1 MPAREMG
8 TQFKRMTDSFE
19 AQRDSYAE
27 LQSSPTFILAT
38 PGGLRWGPITLTDSE
53 PDKRSLY

>member
-1 MPAREMG
+1 MG

-27 LQSSPTFILAT
+27 LQSPPAPILMP
-38 PGGLRWGPITLTDSE
+38 PGGLGMRLITAH
-53 PDKRSLY
+53 RVQ